1 VSRRALL
8 VVLLALLAPAGC
20 GDDDGG
26 GAAAAPTATATPS
39 PLLAQLRAGG
49 RVLVFRHAITEPKTD
64 RVESVR
70 TCATQ
75 RRLTAEGRAQARAI
89 GRDVRALGI
98 PIGEVRTSPFCRTRD
113 TARLA
118 FGRATLDPSLI
129 ELSAGGGGIE
139 AFDRRARALRRAV
152 RAVPDPP
159 DANTV
164 LVTHTPNLGEAAGL
178 SLDEG
183 EAAVFAP
190 DGKGATKLVGRVQA
204 DGWRALRPP
213 G

>member
-1 VSRRALL
+1 MSRRSLL
-8 VVLLALLAPAGC
+8 VVLLALLVPAGC
-20 GDDDGG
+20 GEDGG
-26 GAAAAPTATATPS
+26 GAAAPRATPS
-39 PLLAQLRAGG
+39 PLLAQLREGG
-49 RVLVFRHAITEPKTD
+49 HVLVFRHAITEPKTD

-75 RRLTAEGRAQARAI
+75 RRLTDEGRAQARAI

-98 PIGEVRTSPFCRTRD
+98 PIGDVRASPFCRTRE

-129 ELSAGGGGIE
+129 ELAAGGGGIA

-152 RAVPDPP
+152 RTVPDPP
-159 DANTV
+159 TRNTV
-164 LVTHTPNLGEAAGL
+164 LVTHTPNLGEAVGL

-183 EAAVFAP
+183 EAAIFAP
-190 DGKGATKLVGRVQA
+190 DGKGETKLVGRVPA
-204 DGWRALRPP
+204 EGWRALRPP